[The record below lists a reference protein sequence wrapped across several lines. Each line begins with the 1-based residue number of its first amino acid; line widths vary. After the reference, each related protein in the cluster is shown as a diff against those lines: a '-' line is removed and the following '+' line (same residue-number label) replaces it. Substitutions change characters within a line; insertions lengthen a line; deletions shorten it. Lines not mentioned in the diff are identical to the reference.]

1 MKGNLSEAL
10 QAWLSGALGSPPI
23 ARFLGMRLLRCADGS
38 SVMEMDAGPAHHN
51 PMGVVHGG
59 ILCDLADA
67 AMGTAVASTLH
78 EQETFATL
86 DLTAHFLAPVLEGR
100 LVAEAK
106 VVRRGRTTAYVECE
120 VKGDAGKLIA
130 KACSTC
136 LILAAEPSPS
146 AEPGSP

>member
-1 MKGNLSEAL
+1 MKGKLIQAL
-10 QAWLSGALGSPPI
+10 QGWLSGTLGPPPI
-23 ARFLGMRLLRCADGS
+23 ARFLDMRLLHCAEGS
-38 SVMEMDAGPAHHN
+38 SLMEFDAGPAHHN

-78 EQETFATL
+78 EQETFTTL